1 MDGVERQGMDSL
13 VLQHDLEEPHMPEDL
28 AWVAFTV

>member
-13 VLQHDLEEPHMPEDL
+13 VLPHGPEEPPMPEDPV
-28 AWVAFTV
+28 WVAFTV